1 MKYLTLLNCILL
13 LCVNS
18 SVVAQESGLP
28 QEHIIERKS
37 TPLTNI
43 ERDVIHS
50 PAAADVDQ
58 NSSLNPDK
66 IEEETNPATA
76 KNLKAYITDEFY
88 VPVRSLPDTNGRVIH
103 RGLKSGTS
111 LQLIEASD
119 GWSRI
124 KTEFDLEGWV
134 ETRYVKADPIA
145 KVLLTLADQ
154 KNKQLESLNKEL
166 EKAIKVEQPTMELA
180 KQKIAALSLENER
193 LATELGDFS
202 SKTARAM
209 ATQDQIQSL
218 VSHNNLLTQE
228 NDVLKARLS
237 NFEKDDLYRS
247 FLYGGL
253 TVFLGAILSALV
265 PRLRGRKRFQEWG

>member
-1 MKYLTLLNCILL
+1 MKYFTSTKCIILL
-13 LCVNS
+13 CINT
-18 SVVAQESGLP
+18 SVLAQESGLP
-28 QEHIIERKS
+28 QEHVIERNS
-37 TPLTNI
+37 TPITNI

-50 PAAADVDQ
+50 STVADVDQ
-58 NSSLNPDK
+58 TSSLKPDN
-66 IEEETNPATA
+66 IEEETNSAAA

-103 RGLKSGTS
+103 KGLKSGTS

-124 KTEFDLEGWV
+124 KTEFDLEGWIQ
-134 ETRYVKADPIA
+134 TRYVKTDPIA

-166 EKAIKVEQPTMELA
+166 EKAIKVEQPTKELA
-180 KQKIAALSLENER
+180 RQKIAALSIENER
-193 LATELGDFS
+193 LTNELGDFS

-218 VSHNNLLTQE
+218 VSHNNLLTQQ

-253 TVFLGAILSALV
+253 AVFLGAILSALV
-265 PRLRGRKRFQEWG
+265 PRLRGRRRFQEWG

>member
-1 MKYLTLLNCILL
+1 MKYFTLTKCIILWCLNT
-13 LCVNS
+13 
-18 SVVAQESGLP
+18 SVLAQESGLP
-28 QEHIIERKS
+28 QEHILERNS
-37 TPLTNI
+37 TPLTNK

-50 PAAADVDQ
+50 SAAPDVGQ
-58 NSSLNPDK
+58 NSSINPDN

-76 KNLKAYITDEFY
+76 KNLRAFITDEFY

-111 LQLIEASD
+111 LQLIETSD

-124 KTEFDLEGWV
+124 KTEFDLEGWI
-134 ETRYVKADPIA
+134 ETRFVKADPIA

-154 KNKQLESLNKEL
+154 KNKQLESLNNEL
-166 EKAIKVEQPTMELA
+166 EKAIKVEQPKKELA
-180 KQKIAALSLENER
+180 RQKIAALSSENER
-193 LATELGDFS
+193 LTTELKDFS

-253 TVFLGAILSALV
+253 AVFLGAILSALV

>member
-1 MKYLTLLNCILL
+1 MKYFTSTKCIILL
-13 LCVNS
+13 CINT
-18 SVVAQESGLP
+18 SVLAQESGLP
-28 QEHIIERKS
+28 QEHVIERNS
-37 TPLTNI
+37 TPITNI

-50 PAAADVDQ
+50 STVADVDQ
-58 NSSLNPDK
+58 TSSLKPDN
-66 IEEETNPATA
+66 IEEETNSATA

-103 RGLKSGTS
+103 KGLKSGTS

-124 KTEFDLEGWV
+124 KTEFDLEGWIQ
-134 ETRYVKADPIA
+134 TRYVKTDPIA

-166 EKAIKVEQPTMELA
+166 EKAIKVEQPTKELA
-180 KQKIAALSLENER
+180 RQKIAALSIENER
-193 LATELGDFS
+193 LTNELGDFS

-218 VSHNNLLTQE
+218 VSHNNLLTQQ

-253 TVFLGAILSALV
+253 AVFLGAILSALV
-265 PRLRGRKRFQEWG
+265 PRLRGRRRFQEWG